1 MDLLV
6 ADGMDH
12 GEIGPRTRSAV
23 HTTHDVMNVPSRHRC
38 DPLLTYDASPFLF
51 QTEADQ
57 LSSARQGVHH
67 FQTVT
72 VFEVAFPGR
81 VEGVGVATNSDID
94 QKLAQWA
101 RRKYKTLRRRKQL
114 SVRWL
119 GKMMDLA
126 PPLFVH
132 WRIARREVG

>member
-1 MDLLV
+1 
-6 ADGMDH
+6 MDH
-12 GEIGPRTRSAV
+12 DEIGPRTRSAV

-38 DPLLTYDASPFLF
+38 DPLLTYDASPFLV
-51 QTEADQ
+51 QPEADQ
-57 LSSARQGVHH
+57 LSSDRQGVHH

-81 VEGVGVATNSDID
+81 VEGVGVAANSDID
-94 QKLAQWA
+94 QKLGQWA
-101 RRKYKTLRRRKQL
+101 RRKYKTLRRRKQR

-126 PPLFVH
+126 PRLFVH

>member
-1 MDLLV
+1 
-6 ADGMDH
+6 MDH
-12 GEIGPRTRSAV
+12 DEIGPRTRSAV

-38 DPLLTYDASPFLF
+38 DPLLTYDASPFLV
-51 QTEADQ
+51 QREADQ

-81 VEGVGVATNSDID
+81 VEGVGVGVATNSDID
-94 QKLAQWA
+94 QKLGQWA
-101 RRKYKTLRRRKQL
+101 RRKYKTLRRRKQR

-126 PPLFVH
+126 PRLFVH